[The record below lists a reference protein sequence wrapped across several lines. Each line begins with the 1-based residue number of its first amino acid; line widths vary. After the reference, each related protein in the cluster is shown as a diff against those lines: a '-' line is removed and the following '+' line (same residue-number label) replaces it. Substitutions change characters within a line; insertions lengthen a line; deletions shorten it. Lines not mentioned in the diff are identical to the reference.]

1 MLLKPESDQKHV
13 SNMCACTCFA
23 FQMFFSSLLNVLTI
37 IGAVY
42 CMLVSLQALYE
53 GPLICNSQGNS
64 TTSCEF
70 SFEKLSD
77 FDPESFDLHWFLN
90 DSCILSTSTNYSTI
104 NNDTRASGWGDLDF
118 DVDFSSKQSRYK
130 TVHLAVFLG
139 LLLVGILELLF
150 GLSQI
155 IIGFLGCLCGVSKR
169 RGHVV

>member
-1 MLLKPESDQKHV
+1 MD
-13 SNMCACTCFA
+13 TCSETLILAVNFWA
-23 FQMFFSSLLNVLTI
+23 QYFKSTLFYYSCPFLGTILHPFDGQWYSWISFLSFF
-37 IGAVY
+37 
-42 CMLVSLQALYE
+42 
-53 GPLICNSQGNS
+53 
-64 TTSCEF
+64 
-70 SFEKLSD
+70 SD

-90 DSCILSTSTNYSTI
+90 DSCILPTSTNYSTI